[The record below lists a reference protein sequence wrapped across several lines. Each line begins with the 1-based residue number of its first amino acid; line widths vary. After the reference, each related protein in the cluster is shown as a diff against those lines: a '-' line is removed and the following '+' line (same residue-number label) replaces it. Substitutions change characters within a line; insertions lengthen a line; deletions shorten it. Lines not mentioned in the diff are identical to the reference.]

1 MSRLSPLLHWL
12 RRAARIAPPGDLL
25 RITMPHRALS
35 MLLAYG
41 LHVHGRTRVA
51 LRARMTDDLDA
62 RDPELVDVTLSLAR
76 AFGRYWFR
84 AETEGVENVPGRGPA
99 LLVGNHN
106 GGFLITDTY
115 LTMAAIAERQGLSR
129 VVRPLAHDFV
139 FDDPTLRRYAQRF
152 GAIRAGQGSAMR
164 ALERGE
170 LVLVYPG
177 GDVDTFRPFE
187 ERGRIELAG
196 RTGFV
201 RLALRAR
208 VPIVPVVSAGTHEQM
223 VILSRGDRVAK
234 LLHMHR
240 WARTEVFP
248 IALSLPWGLTSA
260 FLPYLPLP
268 AQTTVAFG
276 EPIAWPDLGPEAAD
290 DDALVHRCA
299 REVEAS
305 MQALLDRISAGR
317 RPWLGRPGRAGR
329 APTDRARSP
338 RPAARDGR

>member
-1 MSRLSPLLHWL
+1 
-12 RRAARIAPPGDLL
+12 
-25 RITMPHRALS
+25 MPHRALS

-41 LHVHGRTRVA
+41 LHVHRKTRA
-51 LRARMTDDLDA
+51 DDLDA
-62 RDPELVDVTLSLAR
+62 RDPELVDITLALAR
-76 AFGRYWFR
+76 TFGRYWFR
-84 AETEGVENVPGRGPA
+84 AEVEGIENVPARGPA

-115 LTMAAIAERQGLSR
+115 LTMAAIADRQGLSR
-129 VVRPLAHDFV
+129 AVRPLAHDFV
-139 FDDPTLRRYAQRF
+139 FDDPTLRRYAQGF

-164 ALERGE
+164 ALERGD

-177 GDVDTFRPFE
+177 GDVDTFRPFR
-187 ERGRIELAG
+187 ERGHIELAG
-196 RTGFV
+196 RVGFV

-223 VILSRGDRVAK
+223 VILSRGDRIAK
-234 LLHMHR
+234 LLHMHS

-276 EPIAWPDLGPEAAD
+276 EPIAWPELGPGAAD
-290 DDALVHRCA
+290 DDAIVHRCA
-299 REVEAS
+299 LEVEAA

-317 RPWLGRPGRAGR
+317 RPWLGRPRRAR
-329 APTDRARSP
+329 TAPPDRARSH
-338 RPAARDGR
+338 RPALRDDR